1 MHIGRYKF
9 YVKNETELCVI
20 VTLLLTLLFLFSSA
34 VTDPKE
40 LATGL
45 EKREILNDEA
55 GRDPVCYCF

>member
-1 MHIGRYKF
+1 MIPLILI
-9 YVKNETELCVI
+9 NI
-20 VTLLLTLLFLFSSA
+20 VVFIFLFA